1 VKKEL
6 KLYLKMG
13 IKETNIKVQDIEFKV
28 QYFLKNTFP
37 SLVSVSFNDSEFKD
51 LLDHTVLE
59 YIKVILYKE
68 NNNITV

>member
-1 VKKEL
+1 
-6 KLYLKMG
+6 MG
-13 IKETNIKVQDIEFKV
+13 IKEINIKVQDIEFKV

-37 SLVSVSFNDSEFKD
+37 SLVSVSFNDSEFKV

-68 NNNITV
+68 NNDITV

>member
-1 VKKEL
+1 ME
-6 KLYLKMG
+6 
-13 IKETNIKVQDIEFKV
+13 IKETNIEVENIEFKV
-28 QYFLKNTFP
+28 RYTLKNTFP
-37 SLVSVSFNDSEFKD
+37 SLISVSFGDSEFKD